1 MSEATNI
8 GHLEKSYLAAALLL
22 GTVVV
27 ETRDPNLV
35 NTLHKMLFKV
45 VSQIESTDCQQ
56 KTKQC
61 SSSTAMFSF
70 GVAHPKN
77 PFSDC

>member
-45 VSQIESTDCQQ
+45 VSQIESTVNRKPNSANLQR
-56 KTKQC
+56 
-61 SSSTAMFSF
+61 
-70 GVAHPKN
+70 
-77 PFSDC
+77 

>member
-8 GHLEKSYLAAALLL
+8 GGHLEKSYLAAALLL

-45 VSQIESTDCQQ
+45 VSQIESTVNR
-56 KTKQC
+56 K
-61 SSSTAMFSF
+61 
-70 GVAHPKN
+70 PKSA
-77 PFSDC
+77 PRQRRIFY

>member
-35 NTLHKMLFKV
+35 NTLHKMLFK
-45 VSQIESTDCQQ
+45 ESTDCQQ

>member
-8 GHLEKSYLAAALLL
+8 GGHLEKSYLAAALLL

-45 VSQIESTDCQQ
+45 VSQIESTVNRKPRNAPRQRRI
-56 KTKQC
+56 
-61 SSSTAMFSF
+61 FY
-70 GVAHPKN
+70 
-77 PFSDC
+77 